1 MLRIQKILH
10 FSGKNISTNLA
21 ACHQLSSI
29 KFSSTD
35 SSVHKDSLSFK
46 EDIKQLQTSL
56 QKIIDVHINPFVDEW
71 EAAKIYPAHKI
82 MKKLGEAGFLG
93 ISHPVGCLNTPEEMG
108 VLLDQLQRCWVFH
121 QDNTLA
127 HTVLIAF
134 TIHILLLLE
143 YGGLG
148 LDYRYTMAAMETYST
163 ISCGGIPMS
172 IGVQTDM
179 ATPALARFGS
189 EYLKKEFLVPTIAG
203 DVVCCLGVSEPQ
215 AGSDVSALK
224 TTAKKSGDDLII
236 NGQKMWITNGVQ
248 ADWMCLLANTS
259 EGPPHKNKS
268 LICLPMKTPGVHVA
282 KNIEKIGMYSS
293 DTAQI
298 FFEDVRIPAKNIIGE
313 EGFGFL
319 YQMLQ
324 FQQERLVGTAL
335 AINPLER
342 CIKDTIAYTKERK
355 IFGKPVLNNQVIH
368 YRLAEL
374 QTEVEALKA
383 LVNKATDAFVEGED
397 VTLLASMAKL
407 KGARLCREIP
417 DACLQYW
424 GGMGYTSEVYVSRMY
439 RDMRLA
445 SIGGGADEVMLSI
458 ICKLMGILPTEK

>member
-21 ACHQLSSI
+21 ACHRLSSI

-93 ISHPVGCLNTPEEMG
+93 ISHPV
-108 VLLDQLQRCWVFH
+108 
-121 QDNTLA
+121 
-127 HTVLIAF
+127 
-134 TIHILLLLE
+134 E

>member
-29 KFSSTD
+29 KFMSTD

-93 ISHPVGCLNTPEEMG
+93 ISHPV
-108 VLLDQLQRCWVFH
+108 
-121 QDNTLA
+121 
-127 HTVLIAF
+127 
-134 TIHILLLLE
+134 E

-203 DVVCCLGVSEPQ
+203 DVVTCVGVSEPQ

-259 EGPPHKNKS
+259 QGSPHKNKS

-313 EGFGFL
+313 EGLGFI

-324 FQQERLVGTAL
+324 FQQERLVGAAL
-335 AINPLER
+335 AVYPLER

-355 IFGKPVLNNQVIH
+355 IFGKPVLHNQVIH

-383 LVNKATDAFVEGED
+383 LINKTTDAYVEGDD

-407 KGARLCREIP
+407 KAGRLCREIP

-439 RDMRLA
+439 RDMRLL

-458 ICKLMGILPTEK
+458 ICKLMGILPVEK